1 MYTIDDDWV
10 FGNEITEIIHFFF
23 FLRVE
28 LKELFIY
35 FILYYFKLFLI

>member
-23 FLRVE
+23 FLRGGI
-28 LKELFIY
+28 KGTFYLFY
-35 FILYYFKLFLI
+35 FILF

>member
-23 FLRVE
+23 LRME